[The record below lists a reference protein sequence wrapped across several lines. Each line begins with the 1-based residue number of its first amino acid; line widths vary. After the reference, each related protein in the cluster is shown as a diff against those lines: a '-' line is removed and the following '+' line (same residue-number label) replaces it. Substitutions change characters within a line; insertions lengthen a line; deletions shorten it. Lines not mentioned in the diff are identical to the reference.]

1 MILKSYS
8 LNIADIT
15 NYSIFLLYGKN
26 HGLKEEIIDKYFV
39 KNFQGDISKYDET
52 DFTKN
57 FDTIFSE
64 ILNKSLFEDEKLIII
79 SRTTD
84 KIIKIIDQLSSKK
97 LDNVKF
103 ILKSGNLDKKSK
115 LRNIF
120 EKSKNFATIA
130 FYEDKEIDLYNIILK
145 FLNENKIKLSRE
157 SINLLVGRASGDR
170 QNLKSELDKI
180 INYASSNKEL
190 EYETIKKLTNLSENY
205 NVGELA
211 DQFLSKNSRKISK
224 ILNENNY
231 SDEDCILIIRT
242 ILIKSKRLLEI
253 IEKNIKLK
261 NIDFVI
267 NNIKPPIFWKD
278 KEIVKKQVK
287 AWDLEDLKSKV
298 YEINEVEA
306 LIKNNSKNSLN
317 ILSDFIINY

>member
-1 MILKSYS
+1 M
-8 LNIADIT
+8 
-15 NYSIFLLYGKN
+15 
-26 HGLKEEIIDKYFV
+26 
-39 KNFQGDISKYDET
+39 
-52 DFTKN
+52 
-57 FDTIFSE
+57 
-64 ILNKSLFEDEKLIII
+64 
-79 SRTTD
+79 
-84 KIIKIIDQLSSKK
+84 
-97 LDNVKF
+97 
-103 ILKSGNLDKKSK
+103 
-115 LRNIF
+115 
-120 EKSKNFATIA
+120 
-130 FYEDKEIDLYNIILK
+130 
-145 FLNENKIKLSRE
+145 
-157 SINLLVGRASGDR
+157 
-170 QNLKSELDKI
+170 
-180 INYASSNKEL
+180 
-190 EYETIKKLTNLSENY
+190 SENY

-298 YEINEVEA
+298 YEINEMEA
-306 LIKNNSKNSLN
+306 LVKNNSKNSLN

>member
-1 MILKSYS
+1 ML
-8 LNIADIT
+8 
-15 NYSIFLLYGKN
+15 
-26 HGLKEEIIDKYFV
+26 E
-39 KNFQGDISKYDET
+39 
-52 DFTKN
+52 
-57 FDTIFSE
+57 
-64 ILNKSLFEDEKLIII
+64 NKSLFEDEKLIII

-84 KIIKIIDQLSSKK
+84 KIIKIIDQISSKK

-115 LRNIF
+115 LRNTF

-298 YEINEVEA
+298 YEINEMEA

>member
-1 MILKSYS
+1 MILKSYN
-8 LNIADIT
+8 LNIADIS

-26 HGLKEEIIDKYFV
+26 NGLKEEIIDKYFV

-84 KIIKIIDQLSSKK
+84 KITKIIEQLSFKK

-115 LRNIF
+115 LRNTF

-298 YEINEVEA
+298 YEINEMEA

>member
-8 LNIADIT
+8 LNITDIT

-26 HGLKEEIIDKYFV
+26 YGLKEEIIDKYFV

-115 LRNIF
+115 LRNTF

-298 YEINEVEA
+298 YEINEMEA